1 MDELQLFSKVLQ
13 VIKKYELDPQKFNRV
28 RFEMQ
33 REDKERKDE
42 LPSNT
47 FKNIYKRL
55 GVKTNL
61 NDEKVI
67 FQFYS
72 IGASKEYIINLK

>member
-1 MDELQLFSKVLQ
+1 
-13 VIKKYELDPQKFNRV
+13 
-28 RFEMQ
+28 MQ

-61 NDEKVI
+61 NDEKLM

-72 IGASKEYIINLK
+72 IGASKEYTINLK

>member
-1 MDELQLFSKVLQ
+1 
-13 VIKKYELDPQKFNRV
+13 
-28 RFEMQ
+28 MQ

-61 NDEKVI
+61 NDEKLI